1 MKIGLISDTH
11 GWLDEEVFEHFTTCD
26 EIWHAGDIGNEEIL
40 DQLEAFKPTV
50 SVYGNIDGLNLRK
63 RIPVSV
69 RLERGGV
76 DIFMTHIGGAPGRL
90 AIPVRAQI
98 ESDQPDI
105 FICGHSHILKIVR
118 DPIYP
123 KMIHI
128 NPGAAGKQGFQT
140 VRTIVRF
147 DVESGQIDN
156 VEVIHLGDS
165 IQNRD

>member
-11 GWLDEEVFEHFTTCD
+11 GWLDDEVFEHFASCD

-40 DQLEAFKPTV
+40 DRLEAFKPTI
-50 SVYGNIDGLNLRK
+50 SVYGNIDGQELRR

-76 DIFMTHIGGAPGRL
+76 HMYMTHIGGAPGRL
-90 AIPVRAQI
+90 AIPIRADI
-98 ESDQPDI
+98 ESNQPDL

-118 DPIYP
+118 DPLYP
-123 KMIHI
+123 KMIHM
-128 NPGAAGKQGFQT
+128 NPGAAGRHGFQT

-147 DVESGQIDN
+147 DVADAQIN
-156 VEVIHLGDS
+156 NLEVIHLGES
-165 IQNRD
+165 